1 MNMQDNE
8 LDELFRSK
16 LGGLEMQPSAHI
28 WDNIN
33 ASLGKEKKKPLI
45 HTLSIAATLLVI
57 LSAGTWF
64 ALNKPAKVEQAHASA
79 VIKKTNAI
87 KQLQAADTK
96 SDVINQ
102 PVVGV
107 KKTNEK
113 IQQVAVVKRK
123 PIVEQAK
130 SNAES
135 VKEVI
140 YDAATITNEPE
151 QILAAV
157 VNVTVNKPVL
167 PEMALATKTIDTV
180 PAALKTTHSVTSP
193 TLMAQQ
199 PEKKKRRGIHSL
211 GGIINAVVSAV
222 DKREDK
228 FIEFTETD
236 EDNANITGINLGL
249 LKVKKEK

>member
-57 LSAGTWF
+57 LSAGMWF
-64 ALNKPAKVEQAHASA
+64 ASNKPAKVEQAHAS
-79 VIKKTNAI
+79 VVNKKVNAI
-87 KQLQAADTK
+87 KQLQATNTK
-96 SDVINQ
+96 SDLINQ
-102 PVVGV
+102 PVVSV
-107 KKTNEK
+107 KKADENIE
-113 IQQVAVVKRK
+113 QVAVTKRK
-123 PIVEQAK
+123 PLGKQATV
-130 SNAES
+130 NAQPVNEA
-135 VKEVI
+135 I
-140 YDAATITNEPE
+140 HDAATITNEPE

-157 VNVTVNKPVL
+157 VNVPVNKPVL
-167 PEMALATKTIDTV
+167 PEMALTTKTIDTV
-180 PAALKTTHSVTSP
+180 PAALKTTHSVSSP

-199 PEKKKRRGIHSL
+199 PEKRRRRGIHSL

-236 EDNANITGINLGL
+236 EDNANVTGINLGL